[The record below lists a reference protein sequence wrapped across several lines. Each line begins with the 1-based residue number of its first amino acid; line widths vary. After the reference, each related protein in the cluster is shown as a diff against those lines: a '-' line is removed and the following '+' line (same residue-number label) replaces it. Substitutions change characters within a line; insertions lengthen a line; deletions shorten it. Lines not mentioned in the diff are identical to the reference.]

1 MSVSREMILAR
12 IREANSGRAA
22 GDNAGPDAD
31 HGGGD
36 GDGAAAAVAADY
48 AALPRLYR
56 LAHHDA
62 ADQDIAALFAERA
75 AEYSATVQRSA
86 PGDLPGAVAAVL
98 KRRAGAVAGP
108 DWRAGAGRGE
118 PPASDEPPNGQKR
131 AVPARGPGGTEP
143 RATAQVANRKKTR
156 AARRAASRAKH
167 NRGQA
172 SGGPGNREQGGGG
185 PGNREQGGGGQ
196 GGRGQ
201 GARGQGGRGP
211 AGREQG
217 GRGPA
222 GREQGGRGPAGR
234 EQGGR
239 GAAGREA
246 PAGPRLPAGPWFA
259 APADLP
265 ADWLGELPGPATVA
279 DEPALP
285 VADLDGAAGV
295 ITGCAVAIAETGTI
309 VLDHGPAQGRRVLS
323 LVPDFH
329 LVVVR
334 EDQIE
339 PDLAGALERL
349 DPRRPHTFISGPS
362 ATSDIELI
370 RVEGVHGPR
379 NLHILIAG

>member
-31 HGGGD
+31 DGGGD
-36 GDGAAAAVAADY
+36 GDGAAAAVDADY

-86 PGDLPGAVAAVL
+86 PGDLPGAVAAAL

-108 DWRAGAGRGE
+108 DRRAGAGREE
-118 PPASDEPPNGQKR
+118 PAASDRAPNGQKR
-131 AVPARGPGGTEP
+131 AVPARGTGGTEP

-185 PGNREQGGGGQ
+185 QGGG
-196 GGRGQ
+196 GQ
-201 GARGQGGRGP
+201 GARGQGGRGL

-217 GRGPA
+217 GRGPG
-222 GREQGGRGPAGR
+222 GREQAGWGP
-234 EQGGR
+234 
-239 GAAGREA
+239 AGREA

-265 ADWLGELPGPATVA
+265 ADWLGELPGSATVA

-285 VADLDGAAGV
+285 VPDLDAAAGV
-295 ITGCAVAIAETGTI
+295 VTGCAVAIAETGTI

-334 EDQIE
+334 ADQIE